1 MKSLESFLP
10 PEEDDFK
17 RSPQYGKSV
26 EIEETHDL
34 DTEVTTKLPAS
45 YLISVTYDGRRSAVA
60 LKLYE
65 PKSRKIYSW
74 YDRTK
79 HLPYCL
85 TDLPVTELKSVESH
99 QGFDHFETVGKYN
112 ALTDREVELT
122 KILAKDPLAIG
133 GRPSGSIRD
142 MIPKAWEANIR
153 YYESYIYDR
162 EISTGMPYTVSR
174 GHLIPVDY
182 QPPEEDRKNLE
193 DIFKDEDPEFKA
205 YVDRWFSLLECP
217 VPEFRRLAL
226 DIEVYSPI
234 ATRIPDPREAEQK
247 IIAIALADS
256 DGNKRVL
263 VLKRPDVH
271 EGEKSLPEEAGVE
284 FFESEKSM
292 MSEVFRVISEYP
304 IVLTF
309 NGDDFD
315 LSYLYHRAERLKFTR
330 EQIPIELSKTSA
342 LLSYGT
348 HIDLYKFFFNRS
360 IQIYAFGQRYTE
372 VTLNGVAESL
382 IGIGKVELEHPVS
395 ELPYTELV
403 NYALRDAEITLQ
415 LTKFEDD
422 LVMKL
427 IIVLAR
433 ISRLPIEDV
442 TRQGVSG
449 WIRSLMFAEHRRM
462 NWLIPRPEELLEL
475 KGVTSTTSIIEGKKY
490 RGAIVVEPKPGVHF
504 DVSVLDFASL
514 YPSIIK
520 RWNLS
525 YETVLC
531 PHPECKDNKIPETT
545 HWVCKKHIGISS
557 KLIGS
562 LKDLRVKWYKPRSKD
577 KKLTAAKRSWYNV
590 IQQSL
595 KVILNASYGVFGSE
609 AFSLYCPPVAEST
622 AAVGR
627 YAITEAI
634 KEATSLGINVVYG
647 DTDSI
652 FIKSPTQEQ
661 INKLLEWSNSTLGM
675 ELDVDK
681 VYRYVAFSLRKK
693 NYLGVYPDGRVDIK
707 GLTGKK
713 RHVPEFIKETF
724 LQVIQILSEVM
735 SPDEFERARNKIR
748 GIAHQCY
755 EKLSKRDFSLAEL
768 AFSIMISKP
777 IERYEKTTP
786 QHVKAAKLLVDAGYE
801 VKPGDVI
808 TLIKVKNSLGV
819 KPVQLAS
826 IEEVDT
832 KKYMT
837 YMRSTLEQ
845 VLDAIG
851 LDFDEILG
859 STRLES
865 FLWNSNQN

>member
-10 PEEDDFK
+10 PDEDDSK
-17 RSPQYGKSV
+17 AGPQHGRGTRT
-26 EIEETHDL
+26 EETHGL
-34 DTEVTTKLPAS
+34 DTESATKLPAS
-45 YLISVTYDGRRSAVA
+45 YLISVNYDGKRNAVA

-85 TDLPVTELKSVESH
+85 TDLPETELKSVESN
-99 QGFDHFETVGKYN
+99 QGFDHFETVKKYN
-112 ALTDREVELT
+112 ALTDNEVELT
-122 KILAKDPLAIG
+122 KILAKDPLSIG

-142 MIPKAWEANIR
+142 LIPKAWEANIR
-153 YYESYIYDR
+153 YYESYIYDQQ
-162 EISTGMPYTVSR
+162 INAGMPYAIS
-174 GHLIPVDY
+174 GSNLIPVDY
-182 QPPEEDRKNLE
+182 QPPEEDRKNLQ
-193 DIFKDEDPEFKA
+193 DVFKNEDPEFRA
-205 YVDRWFSLLECP
+205 YVDRWFKLLECP

-234 ATRIPDPREAEQK
+234 ATRIPDPREADQK
-247 IIAIALADS
+247 IIAIALVDS
-256 DGNKRVL
+256 DGKKRVL
-263 VLKRPDVH
+263 VLKRPDIREV
-271 EGEKSLPEEAGVE
+271 EKTVPEEVSVE
-284 FFESEKSM
+284 FFENEESM
-292 MSEVFRVISEYP
+292 ISEVFKTLSEYP

-315 LSYLYHRAERLKFTR
+315 FSYLYHRAERLQFAR

-342 LLSYGT
+342 LMSYGA

-360 IQIYAFGQRYTE
+360 IQIYAFGQKYTE
-372 VTLNGVAESL
+372 VTLNAVAESL
-382 IGIGKVELEHPVS
+382 IGVGKVALEHPVS
-395 ELPYTELV
+395 ELLYTELV
-403 NYALRDAEITLQ
+403 DYALRDAEITLQ
-415 LTKFEDD
+415 LTKFDDD

-433 ISRLPIEDV
+433 ISQLPIEDV

-449 WIRSLMFAEHRRM
+449 WIRSLMFAEHRRL

-475 KGVTSTTSIIEGKKY
+475 KGVTSTASIIEGKKY
-490 RGAIVVEPKPGVHF
+490 RGAIVVEPKQGVHF

-545 HWVCKKHIGISS
+545 HWVCKKRVGISS

-609 AFSLYCPPVAEST
+609 TFSLYCPPVAEST
-622 AAVGR
+622 AAIGR

-634 KEATSLGINVVYG
+634 KEATSLGINVIYG

-661 INKLLEWSNSTLGM
+661 INALLEWSDSSLGM

-713 RHVPEFIKETF
+713 RHVPEFIKEAF
-724 LQVIQILSEVM
+724 LQVIQTLSEVM

-755 EKLSKRDFSLAEL
+755 EKLNKCDFSLAEL

-777 IERYEKTTP
+777 IDRYEKTTP

-808 TLIKVKNSLGV
+808 TLIKVKNNLGV
-819 KPVQLAS
+819 KPMQLAS

-832 KKYMT
+832 KKYMA
-837 YMRSTLEQ
+837 YLRSTLEQ

-851 LDFDEILG
+851 VDFDEILG

-865 FLWNSNQN
+865 FLWNSDRN